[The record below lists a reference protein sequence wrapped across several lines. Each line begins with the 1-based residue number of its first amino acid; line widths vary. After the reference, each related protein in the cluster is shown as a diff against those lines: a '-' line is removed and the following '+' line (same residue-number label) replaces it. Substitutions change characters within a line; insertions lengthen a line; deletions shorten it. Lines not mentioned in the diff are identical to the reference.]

1 MVHTWSVLEGAVEL
15 PEKFGVMDSRF
26 CPLRVL
32 KLCAL
37 IVKGPMLPSDL
48 AGVYVMDK
56 LPDMSVPAIVAVACA
71 GIG

>member
-1 MVHTWSVLEGAVEL
+1 MVHTWSVFEGVVEL
-15 PEKFGVMDSRF
+15 SEKFGVMDSRF

-48 AGVYVMDK
+48 AGVYAIDK
-56 LPDMSVPAIVAVACA
+56 LPDMPVPAIVVVVCA